1 MSEEPPVE
9 RAALVGATLDAWQ
22 RELTSL
28 GGPNTLL
35 WYRDGDLALDLTRAH
50 PGGVAR
56 FLAGSRTRL
65 SDLFREPSAYQEAS
79 TKAAEIR
86 QHAQRL
92 LDERG
97 LTTAYLAVGLA
108 TWRPPAG
115 QRQAVAPVLL
125 RQVALNPVGHPAA
138 DAAAA
143 AAAAATASA
152 SGELHD
158 AATAATPLTAATA
171 RTAVTALTEAGDD
184 GDLALD
190 LGAHVEVNPVLI
202 SYLREGRR
210 ISVDA
215 AALEA
220 LAHGEDGITPGPVFA
235 RLRELCADIPGFEVL
250 ERQVVSTFPV
260 AKMAHVADLGATRD
274 ALARSEIVA
283 LLAGVE
289 SARPRG
295 TDRIPAWQDN
305 PDPRSEL
312 LVLDADSTQRAAIDA
327 ARADADVVIT
337 TPPGTGATQ
346 TVANALATL
355 AAQGRRVLLVAEDA
369 RELESVVD
377 RLRTVGLDDLIL
389 TVPDGGRDRLRVV
402 RELALTL
409 ERRRHDRAD
418 AHRQPGAH
426 HSAQLASLA
435 ETSARLAEHARTMHA
450 VREPWG
456 VTAYEVENRVAAAA
470 RAQDP
475 PSSRVRLT
483 SDTVAATRWADVE
496 RVSAEIVA
504 AAESGGWAT
513 GRPDPWYGA
522 RVTSLEDADRARGI
536 VERLAGTLLDDIGAR
551 VRPVLEDAGLP
562 IAPAADPAAQ
572 SASLATQEAATDETS
587 DPGETVGH
595 WVRAVETLDGV
606 HRTLE
611 IFRPEVFATDLREH
625 ILAADDG
632 SDLGWAAR
640 SRVRRETRTLLR
652 PGPVPDEIADNLR
665 DAATQRDAWKRLVG
679 PGSRPRTTPH
689 VPQAQEA
696 LAELVPDLTWLGERL
711 ATTPAGGALLETPL
725 PELRERAGQLTAATD
740 RLGALPELVGTLDH
754 VAAAGFGELT
764 ADLAARGVPSDRIP
778 AEVEHV
784 WWSSLAAHLV
794 ATDRAYAAHDGPE
807 LHESLTAY
815 RILDRAH
822 LGAGPMR
829 VRAAVAEHAMRADRA
844 VIDALTRAVAA
855 PPPVRTLV
863 EQAGAGLLAIAPV
876 WAMSPYAVPAVLPPG
891 VRFDTLVILDAQ
903 ATTAARVAGA
913 LARSERLVAV
923 GDPLGPPPTS
933 FVVGSIP
940 DSAAGETSTSLLA
953 ALAALP
959 HRSLGV
965 VHGHRNPGLL
975 DVLATLGYAGRVV
988 AHPSPDPTPP
998 LRLEQL
1004 HTTSDV
1010 VPEADEPIESSPAE
1024 VAAVVAL
1031 VRGHLTTRPE
1041 ESLAVIAVTDVHAR
1055 RIAAGLGAAG
1065 LSAGLAGR
1073 RAVEVAAASDC
1084 GSVAADRVI
1093 LAVGYAKTR
1102 HGRVLYRFST
1112 LAGPDGATLLV
1123 AALGRARREVTVV
1136 SSLAPD
1142 ELEDSRLTLPGPRLL
1157 KDLLRYAAQGPA
1169 TPASGPTADADPV
1182 AGAEGGTGRP
1192 GGAGVAV
1199 GPGAVLGELA
1209 DRLRKHGLSVEDGP
1223 AGVDLVVRDP
1233 DAPGSPRAAVLGDGP
1248 AYAAQ
1253 RCVRDRDRLR
1263 PEALTRLGWRVVQ
1276 VWNTDIFRDP
1286 ARDVVRVLTAMR
1298 GEADHRATGLES
1310 GPDVGPYSGLNPGSD
1325 QGGAAQ
1331 TPRPGTTGH
1340 ADPDA
1345 PGGYDTEAGGGWL
1358 RRRRRRADRPAT
1370 ADGVTEHPG
1379 STYDDTDLGWGDLP
1393 TSGRDAWLKEQRPPH
1408 WE

>member
-1 MSEEPPVE
+1 MSEQPPVE
-9 RAALVGATLDAWQ
+9 RATQVGATLDAWQ
-22 RELTSL
+22 RELTVL

-35 WYRDGDLALDLTRAH
+35 WFRDGELTLDLTRAH

-79 TKAAEIR
+79 GKAAEIR
-86 QHAQRL
+86 RHAQRL

-97 LTTAYLAVGLA
+97 LTTAFLAVGLA

-125 RQVALNPVGHPAA
+125 RQVALNPVG
-138 DAAAA
+138 
-143 AAAAATASA
+143 
-152 SGELHD
+152 GEPHD
-158 AATAATPLTAATA
+158 GDIGGTTS
-171 RTAVTALTEAGDD
+171 EAGDD

-202 SYLREGRR
+202 SYLREGRH
-210 ISVDA
+210 ISVDS

-220 LAHGEDGITPGPVFA
+220 LAQGEDGITPGPVFA

-274 ALARSEIVA
+274 GLARSEIVA
-283 LLAGVE
+283 MLAGVE

-305 PDPRSEL
+305 PDPSSEL

-327 ARADADVVIT
+327 ARAGADLVIS

-346 TVANALATL
+346 TVANTLAAL

-369 RELESVVD
+369 RELDAVVD
-377 RLRTVGLDDLIL
+377 RLRTVGLDDLVL
-389 TVPDGGRDRLRVV
+389 TLPDGGRDRLRVV

-418 AHRQPGAH
+418 AHRQPAAH

-470 RAQDP
+470 RTQDP
-475 PSSRVRLT
+475 PTSRVRLT
-483 SDTVAATRWADVE
+483 SDTVAATRWTDVE
-496 RVSAEIVA
+496 RVTAEIVA
-504 AAESGGWAT
+504 AAESAGWAT

-522 RVTSLEDADRARGI
+522 RITSPEDADRARRI
-536 VERLAGTLLDDIGAR
+536 VERLAGTLLNDIGDR

-562 IAPAADPAAQ
+562 IA
-572 SASLATQEAATDETS
+572 ATGDAGVGTS
-587 DPGETVGH
+587 DASPGTGDASPGTGETVGH

-606 HRTLE
+606 HHTLE
-611 IFRPEVFATDLREH
+611 IFRPEVFSTDLREH
-625 ILAADDG
+625 ILAADDS

-640 SRVRRETRTLLR
+640 SRVRRETRSLLR

-665 DAATQRDAWKRLVG
+665 GAAAQRDAWKQLVG
-679 PGSRPRTTPH
+679 PGSRPRTTPLVH
-689 VPQAQEA
+689 QAQQA
-696 LAELVPDLTWLGERL
+696 LGELVPDLTWLGERL
-711 ATTPAGGALLETPL
+711 ATTPAGGDLLETPL
-725 PELRERAGQLTAATD
+725 PALLDRAVQLNDASD
-740 RLGALPELVGTLDH
+740 RLAALPELVGTLDH
-754 VAAAGFGELT
+754 VAAAGFGELA
-764 ADLAARGVPSDRIP
+764 ADLAARGVPLDRIP

-822 LGAGPMR
+822 LGAGPLS

-844 VIDALTRAVAA
+844 VITALTHAVAA

-863 EQAGAGLLAIAPV
+863 QEAGAGLLAIAPV
-876 WAMSPYAVPAVLPPG
+876 WAMSPYAVPAVLPAD
-891 VRFDTLVILDAQ
+891 VRFDTLVVLDAHS
-903 ATTAARVAGA
+903 TTAARVAAA
-913 LARSERLVAV
+913 LARGDQLVAV
-923 GDPLGPPPTS
+923 GDPLGAPPTS
-933 FVVGSIP
+933 FVVGSVS
-940 DSAAGETSTSLLA
+940 DSQMGEKSAPLLA
-953 ALAALP
+953 ALSAGSALSALP
-959 HRSLGV
+959 HRSLGI
-965 VHGHRNPGLL
+965 VHGARNPGLL
-975 DVLATLGYAGRVV
+975 DLLATLGHPARVV
-988 AHPSPDPTPP
+988 TVPSPNPTAP
-998 LRLEQL
+998 LRLHLL

-1010 VPEADEPIESSPAE
+1010 VPEADEPIETSNAE
-1024 VAAVVAL
+1024 VASVIDL
-1031 VRGHLTTRPE
+1031 IRDHLMTRPQ
-1041 ESLAVIAVTDVHAR
+1041 ESVAVIAVTDVHAR
-1055 RIAAGLGAAG
+1055 RIATALGSARLGSAGLG
-1065 LSAGLAGR
+1065 SAMAGR
-1073 RAVEVAAASDC
+1073 RPVAVAAASGC
-1084 GSVAADRVI
+1084 GSVEADRVI

-1102 HGRVLYRFST
+1102 HGRVLYRFPT
-1112 LAGPDGATLLV
+1112 LAAPEGATLLG
-1123 AALGRARREVTVV
+1123 AALARAHGEVTVV

-1142 ELEDSRLTLPGPRLL
+1142 ELEDSRLTSPGPRLL
-1157 KDLLRYAAQGPA
+1157 KDLLRYAAQASSPQA
-1169 TPASGPTADADPV
+1169 STPQASTADH
-1182 AGAEGGTGRP
+1182 
-1192 GGAGVAV
+1192 GVAY
-1199 GPGAVLGELA
+1199 GAGAVLGELA
-1209 DRLRKHGLSVEDGP
+1209 DRLRKHGLCVEDGP

-1233 DAPGSPRAAVLGDGP
+1233 DAPGSAPVAVLGDGP

-1276 VWNTDIFRDP
+1276 VWNTDVFRDP
-1286 ARDVVRVLTAMR
+1286 ARDVVRVVSALRDEEGHSPAEPHV
-1298 GEADHRATGLES
+1298 GE
-1310 GPDVGPYSGLNPGSD
+1310 
-1325 QGGAAQ
+1325 GAA
-1331 TPRPGTTGH
+1331 
-1340 ADPDA
+1340 ADAVGAAEAAPDGA
-1345 PGGYDTEAGGGWL
+1345 RREAAEDASQGREPEEGGGWL
-1358 RRRRRRADRPAT
+1358 HRRRRRADRPAT
-1370 ADGVTEHPG
+1370 ADGVAEHPG
-1379 STYDDTDLGWGDLP
+1379 SSHDDTDLGWGDGP
-1393 TSGRDAWLKEQRPPH
+1393 TRDRDAWLKEQRPPH